1 MKINYGGKT
10 FLTDPMLASKGAYT
24 GFLYRDQLVN
34 PTAPLPMSID
44 EIMDGVDCILVS
56 HSHIPADG
64 KGGPSDHFD
73 ATAIKEIDKSMP
85 IYIQA
90 CDAEGVRAVG
100 FNNVHEIEDSITV
113 DNIKI
118 TRFDGLHTDIEDFLP
133 MVGDVSGFVF
143 EADGYPTILWTGD
156 TIITNEVL
164 ATIEKYTPDIIITH
178 SGGAQMP
185 IDAEGNVVKL
195 VMDADDTIKIAQLVP
210 KSKIV
215 SIHMEALDHCPITR
229 QELSEKSKIA
239 GIPKD
244 RLFIPDDGEEIS
256 L

>member
-133 MVGDVSGFVF
+133 MVNRETFLSWFSASMAFTFLMTPELNAPHNPQLEVTG
-143 EADGYPTILWTGD
+143 TISRFFT
-156 TIITNEVL
+156 
-164 ATIEKYTPDIIITH
+164 
-178 SGGAQMP
+178 S
-185 IDAEGNVVKL
+185 
-195 VMDADDTIKIAQLVP
+195 
-210 KSKIV
+210 
-215 SIHMEALDHCPITR
+215 
-229 QELSEKSKIA
+229 LS
-239 GIPKD
+239 
-244 RLFIPDDGEEIS
+244 
-256 L
+256 

>member
-1 MKINYGGKT
+1 
-10 FLTDPMLASKGAYT
+10 
-24 GFLYRDQLVN
+24 
-34 PTAPLPMSID
+34 
-44 EIMDGVDCILVS
+44 
-56 HSHIPADG
+56 
-64 KGGPSDHFD
+64 
-73 ATAIKEIDKSMP
+73 
-85 IYIQA
+85 
-90 CDAEGVRAVG
+90 
-100 FNNVHEIEDSITV
+100 
-113 DNIKI
+113 
-118 TRFDGLHTDIEDFLP
+118 
-133 MVGDVSGFVF
+133 
-143 EADGYPTILWTGD
+143 
-156 TIITNEVL
+156 
-164 ATIEKYTPDIIITH
+164 
-178 SGGAQMP
+178 MP